1 MKSLRKNYISVKT
14 SQRFAL
20 DQTRAGKG
28 KDVMSLTRG
37 QWVTMA
43 FLRHSDVLAPRSL
56 ITFTRLLD
64 PTRTSGEVR
73 YRAYQGRREPHT
85 LP

>member
-1 MKSLRKNYISVKT
+1 MQGVIGRIRARLSKAASSGTAKTADDPAAQIAYVLTDPVEEVK
-14 SQRFAL
+14 
-20 DQTRAGKG
+20 
-28 KDVMSLTRG
+28 
-37 QWVTMA
+37 
-43 FLRHSDVLAPRSL
+43 PRSL